1 MKGTWSE
8 NPFQREWKASSSKT
22 RTIEKEIQKQMLR
35 GALVADPF
43 QPTAKKK
50 KKKVYNSEWFQH
62 KEPAGEYPWWGQDAG
77 QQQGSIRYPFQRYI
91 T

>member
-22 RTIEKEIQKQMLR
+22 RIIKKEIQKQMLR

-43 QPTAKKK
+43 QTTAKKK
-50 KKKVYNSEWFQH
+50 KKKVYNSE
-62 KEPAGEYPWWGQDAG
+62 
-77 QQQGSIRYPFQRYI
+77 
-91 T
+91 